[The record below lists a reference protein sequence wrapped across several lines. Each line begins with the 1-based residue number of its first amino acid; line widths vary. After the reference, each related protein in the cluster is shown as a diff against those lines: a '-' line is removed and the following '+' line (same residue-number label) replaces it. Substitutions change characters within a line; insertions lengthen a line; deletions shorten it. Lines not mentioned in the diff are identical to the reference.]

1 MKEDLQTKSNFT
13 KVFTAAMDLSIGR
26 FLVLGLLVYISSC
39 DQRKELVD
47 QPLYE
52 GPTSIL
58 DSINTIL
65 SDSGKFVMTL
75 KSPRQ
80 SNFEGG
86 DIEWPT
92 GAFVE
97 YYDKAGQQ
105 ITTMFSANYVY
116 YTKETEVYRA
126 EGNVVVRNYESGDEL
141 TTEELF
147 WDEKNEEYYTE
158 KFVTLVSDGE
168 VHTGEGLRANQDF
181 SEYQIL
187 NPSGTFTLENDP
199 NNPAPRDIPL
209 TPVTDRAEQD
219 TLDLKLRKE
228 Q

>member
-1 MKEDLQTKSNFT
+1 
-13 KVFTAAMDLSIGR
+13 MDLSIGR
-26 FLVLGLLVYISSC
+26 FLVLGLIVFAFSC

-52 GPTSIL
+52 GPTSVL

-65 SDSGKFVMTL
+65 SDSGKFVMKL
-75 KSPRQ
+75 QSSKQ

-86 DIEWPT
+86 DIEWPE

-97 YYDKAGQQ
+97 YYDNAGIN
-105 ITTMFSANYVY
+105 ITTMFKANYVY
-116 YTKETEVYRA
+116 YTSEEELYRA
-126 EGNVVVRNYESGDEL
+126 TGNVVVRNYDTGDEL

-158 KFVTLVSDGE
+158 KFVTIISDEE
-168 VHTGEGLRANQDF
+168 VHTGEGLKANQDF

-187 NPSGTFTLENDP
+187 NPSGTFTLEDDP
-199 NNPAPRDIPL
+199 DNPAPRDVPL
-209 TPVTDRAEQD
+209 PPPPPRKARID
-219 TLDLKLRKE
+219 TMQLPLKKE
-228 Q
+228 R

>member
-1 MKEDLQTKSNFT
+1 MEFST
-13 KVFTAAMDLSIGR
+13 GR
-26 FLVLGLLVYISSC
+26 FLVLGLIILLFSC

-52 GPTSIL
+52 GPTSRL

-65 SDSGKFVMTL
+65 SDSGKFVMKL
-75 KSPRQ
+75 SAPQQ

-92 GAFVE
+92 GVFVE
-97 YYDKAGQQ
+97 YFDKAGVN
-105 ITTMFSANYVY
+105 ITTMFTANYVY
-116 YTKETEVYRA
+116 YTKESELYRA
-126 EGNVVVRNYESGDEL
+126 EGNVIVRNYDTGDEL

-187 NPSGTFTLENDP
+187 NPSGTFTLEDDP
-199 NNPAPRDIPL
+199 NNPAPRDVPL
-209 TPVTDRAEQD
+209 TPTPNRTNQD
-219 TLDLKLRKE
+219 TIKLKRIEDL
-228 Q
+228 

>member
-1 MKEDLQTKSNFT
+1 MKEDQLIKSYFR
-13 KVFTAAMDLSIGR
+13 KEIVAAMDESIGR
-26 FLVLGLLVYISSC
+26 FLILGFIIILFSC

-52 GPTSIL
+52 GPTSTL

-65 SDSGKFVMTL
+65 SDSGKFVMQL

-80 SNFEGG
+80 NNFEGG
-86 DIEWPT
+86 DIEWPDGT
-92 GAFVE
+92 FVE
-97 YYDKAGQQ
+97 YYDKAGMQ
-105 ITTMFSANYVY
+105 ITTMFRANYVY
-116 YTKETEVYRA
+116 YTSEDQLYRA
-126 EGNVVVRNYESGDEL
+126 EGNVIVRNYETGDEL

-168 VHTGEGLRANQDF
+168 VHTGEGLKANQDF

-187 NPSGTFTLENDP
+187 NPSGTFTLEDDP
-199 NNPAPRDIPL
+199 GNPAPRDVPL
-209 TPVTDRAEQD
+209 MPAPNVGTRD
-219 TLDLKLRKE
+219 TLDLK
-228 Q
+228 